1 MEDPVARKAY
11 YSIGEVCEVTGLRP
25 HVLRYWETQFQALH
39 PTKNRAG
46 NRVYR
51 PEEVE
56 TILLVKRLLYEEKY
70 TTEGADRKIRELRS
84 TGELREERKDA
95 VEPELLSA
103 IRGEL
108 LELRRILT
116 PINESDQEDE
126 RTST

>member
-1 MEDPVARKAY
+1 MEDPVAKKAY

-70 TTEGADRKIRELRS
+70 TIEGADRKIREMRS

-116 PINESDQEDE
+116 PLNEADPDDE

>member
-1 MEDPVARKAY
+1 VEDPVAKKAY

-70 TTEGADRKIRELRS
+70 TIGGADRKIRELRS
-84 TGELREERKDA
+84 TGELREERKDS

-116 PINESDQEDE
+116 PLNEADPDDE

>member
-11 YSIGEVCEVTGLRP
+11 YSIGEVCELTGLRP

-70 TTEGADRKIRELRS
+70 TIERADRKIREMRS

-116 PINESDQEDE
+116 LPTEADPDDE

>member
-11 YSIGEVCEVTGLRP
+11 YSIGEVCELMGLRP

-46 NRVYR
+46 IRVYR

-70 TTEGADRKIRELRS
+70 TIEGADRKIREMRS

-116 PINESDQEDE
+116 LPTEADPDDE

>member
-1 MEDPVARKAY
+1 MEDPVAKKAY

-70 TTEGADRKIRELRS
+70 TIGGADRKIRELRS
-84 TGELREERKDA
+84 TGELREERKDS

-116 PINESDQEDE
+116 PLNEADPDDE